1 MRLCLAGDVMTGR
14 GIDQA
19 LPFCAP
25 PELYEPYVRSARDYI
40 ALWNAGDRDGWA
52 RNRRTV
58 APGDFRMLDPVG
70 TPEKRGFELCALKS
84 WDLFQAR
91 VKFRIVDGTLFFCEN
106 EVAWVL
112 ENQITADGK
121 THSALSIET
130 YRFGD
135 DGSVVIRT
143 YYRVPE
149 RTKGELGQMFQTY
162 LPE

>member
-1 MRLCLAGDVMTGR
+1 MASPTRQQLQDWAKN
-14 GIDQA
+14 
-19 LPFCAP
+19 
-25 PELYEPYVRSARDYI
+25 YV
-40 ALWNAGDRDGWA
+40 ALWNAGDREDWA
-52 RNRRTV
+52 RNWRSV

-91 VKFRIVDGTLFFCEN
+91 VKFRILDGTLLICAN

-112 ENQITADGK
+112 ENTITADGK
-121 THSALSIET
+121 TTAALSIET
-130 YRFGD
+130 YRFEP

-143 YYRVPE
+143 YYKVPE
-149 RTKGELGQMFQTY
+149 RTKDELGQMFQTY

>member
-1 MRLCLAGDVMTGR
+1 MASPTRQQLQDWAKN
-14 GIDQA
+14 
-19 LPFCAP
+19 
-25 PELYEPYVRSARDYI
+25 YV
-40 ALWNAGDRDGWA
+40 ALWNAGDREGWA
-52 RNRRTV
+52 RNWRSV

-91 VKFRIVDGTLFFCEN
+91 VKFRILDGTLLICAN

-112 ENQITADGK
+112 ENTITADGK
-121 THSALSIET
+121 TTAALSIET
-130 YRFGD
+130 YRFEP

-143 YYRVPE
+143 YYKVPE
-149 RTKGELGQMFQTY
+149 RTKDELGQMFQNY